1 MINLHD
7 AQTCSFI
14 DLKSSND
21 FVCYPERDK
30 DIKCQYRPSCCYSNL
45 VHSNTNLQ
53 ALFEVLQHLLKSD
66 HFLLS
71 LSKSTISF
79 EQDPLQAYSSTNL
92 QLWVLA
98 CLRIKAICCFKANRL
113 ILEFQ
118 NHLFYFY
125 SCCRDSQCANWKLT
139 D

>member
-1 MINLHD
+1 
-7 AQTCSFI
+7 
-14 DLKSSND
+14 
-21 FVCYPERDK
+21 
-30 DIKCQYRPSCCYSNL
+30 
-45 VHSNTNLQ
+45 
-53 ALFEVLQHLLKSD
+53 
-66 HFLLS
+66 LLS
-71 LSKSTISF
+71 LSKSTIGF
-79 EQDPLQAYSSTNL
+79 EQDPLQAYNSTNL

-125 SCCRDSQCANWKLT
+125 SYCRDSQCANWKLT